1 MVTPHLHV
9 YSSNSSKS
17 RCVTHLQSKV
27 YSLNFCS
34 GRCSLNHGPCKN
46 AAHYKSKNNITESL
60 PARHWTEMML
70 SPFPQ
75 AINHI
80 PFSNHIKL
88 YWYYRESSKKDDLA
102 KCILWGWT
110 GLSGNPGSR
119 LIANTSFRGSGWCFS
134 RFTMTRSSAV
144 LEAFPQDWPHSG
156 WHRQDRD
163 DHEALNHKTTTMK
176 CYQKTEGKI
185 RSSVLFLWCT
195 QMWF

>member
-1 MVTPHLHV
+1 MDPAKMLPIIKAKITLQRVCQLVIELRWCSPHFHKPLTTCHFQTT
-9 YSSNSSKS
+9 SN
-17 RCVTHLQSKV
+17 
-27 YSLNFCS
+27 FID
-34 GRCSLNHGPCKN
+34 
-46 AAHYKSKNNITESL
+46 ITEN
-60 PARHWTEMML
+60 PW
-70 SPFPQ
+70 
-75 AINHI
+75 
-80 PFSNHIKL
+80 
-88 YWYYRESSKKDDLA
+88 KKDDLA
-102 KCILWGWT
+102 KCILWRWT

-185 RSSVLFLWCT
+185 RSSIPFLWCT